1 MQSAH
6 IRAHTRGARRNH
18 THASHRCG
26 KQRGNHTDTP
36 TQSAVT
42 DRAPASGQ
50 EGMFAGKGIGIW
62 LHHAKRRKHRP
73 TMLAIAT
80 VQSTA
85 FAGSFMVSNA
95 QRTSHTHALAPPAL
109 ACVSHERA
117 SARRADLCSM
127 RARARAPATELRPM
141 HARVQCFPR
150 HARCPHVHRTAADA
164 RARVQCFPRHARR
177 PHVHPH
183 RELLRSSPT

>member
-1 MQSAH
+1 
-6 IRAHTRGARRNH
+6 
-18 THASHRCG
+18 
-26 KQRGNHTDTP
+26 
-36 TQSAVT
+36 
-42 DRAPASGQ
+42 
-50 EGMFAGKGIGIW
+50 
-62 LHHAKRRKHRP
+62 
-73 TMLAIAT
+73 MLAIAT

-127 RARARAPATELRPM
+127 RARAPAIELRPM
-141 HARVQCFPR
+141 HARACNASPDTLAVRTSIDLRPM
-150 HARCPHVHRTAADA
+150 HARACNDSTD
-164 RARVQCFPRHARR
+164 HARR

-183 RELLRSSPT
+183 RALLRSSPT